1 MLKKISLVSL
11 LLTTSLFS
19 FERASVGLNINQDD
33 VEFEARSSVEYFT
46 DVPEYK
52 NFFIDA
58 NYLNAKENLYGL
70 GISAEN
76 SPINYQNL
84 LFSIGLRG
92 VHSSHNDDSMTAM
105 PIVVGMKARLGFS
118 GLPETYF
125 GIKAGYSPS
134 VLTFQDGENYKE
146 MRAELDTN
154 IIPNVNVY
162 IGARKIDTNYKAG
175 DFRLDNKA
183 YAGFKFV
190 LDPR

>member
-11 LLTTSLFS
+11 LLATSLFS
-19 FERASVGLNINQDD
+19 FERASIGININKDD
-33 VEFEARSSVEYFT
+33 VEIEGRASLEYFT
-46 DVPEYK
+46 DVPEYR

-58 NYLNAKENLYGL
+58 NYLNANKNLFGL

-92 VHSSHNDDSMTAM
+92 VHSSHGAESLTAL
-105 PIVVGMKARLGFS
+105 PITIGAKARLGFDAI
-118 GLPETYF
+118 PETYL
-125 GIKAGYSPS
+125 GIKASYAPS
-134 VLTFQDGENYKE
+134 VLTFQDGEDFSDV
-146 MRAELDTN
+146 RAELDAN

-162 IGARKIDTNYKAG
+162 IGARRVNTNYKTY
-175 DFRLDNKA
+175 DFKLDNKA

-190 LDPR
+190 IDPR